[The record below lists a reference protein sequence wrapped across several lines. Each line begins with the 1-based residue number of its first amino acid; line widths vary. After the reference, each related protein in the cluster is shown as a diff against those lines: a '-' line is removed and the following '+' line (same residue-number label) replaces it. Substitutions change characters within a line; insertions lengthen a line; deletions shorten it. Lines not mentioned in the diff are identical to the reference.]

1 MNIKHYADPWKAA
14 LKADKTAATI
24 EGYSRTID
32 MFLDFLGDQ
41 EVTTPT
47 IMAWRT
53 KLAGEVSITSL
64 ALYCQHIMYFCKF
77 IKAMDRDFE
86 MPDFS
91 IIMPDKRKVA
101 KAKRKPY
108 SHVMSCEQVLEI
120 LNAYRPKRCH
130 EDIWPRDKAILTMFL
145 CASVR
150 NSELCGITVADLDYT
165 NARVRITHAKGG
177 EERYAAFPK
186 SAQKAVNDYL
196 SSGYRP
202 STLTDKDPLFVVVKE
217 DGSWVPFERKGM
229 SVMVERKVR
238 KIIDEAGFR
247 SHSLRHAS
255 ASFMLTNNVPIDM
268 VQQALGHQNIAN
280 TVRYAKRLTNG
291 QESVGSIFDSALAAG
306 V

>member
-1 MNIKHYADPWKAA
+1 MTIKDYAETWKAA

-41 EVTTPT
+41 PVTTPT

-53 KLAGEVSITSL
+53 KLSGEVSICSL
-64 ALYCQHIMYFCKF
+64 NLYLSHVKYFCRF

-108 SHVMSCEQVLEI
+108 EHVMTCEQVVEL
-120 LNAYRPKRCH
+120 LNSYRPKRCH
-130 EDIWPRDKAILTMFL
+130 EDIWPRDKAILTCFL
-145 CASVR
+145 TFSCR
-150 NSELCGITVADLDYT
+150 NTELCHVTPADLDYT

-177 EERYAAFPK
+177 EERYAAFPAT
-186 SAQKAVNDYL
+186 AQKAVKDYL
-196 SSGYRP
+196 TTGYRP
-202 STLTDKDPLFVVVKE
+202 STLTDNDPLFGVRKE

-238 KIIDEAGFR
+238 KIIEESGFR

-255 ASFMLTNNVPIDM
+255 ASFMLSKDVPIDI
-268 VQQALGHQNIAN
+268 VRDALGHKQVS
-280 TVRYAKRLTNG
+280 TTERYAVRLNG
-291 QESVGSIFDSALAAG
+291 RDSAVLAVFDNYATM
-306 V
+306 

>member
-1 MNIKHYADPWKAA
+1 MNIRNYAETWKAA

-41 EVTTPT
+41 PITTPT

-53 KLAGEVSITSL
+53 KLSEKVNVCSL
-64 ALYCQHIMYFCKF
+64 NLYLSHVKYFCRF

-108 SHVMSCEQVLEI
+108 EHVMSCEQVVEL
-120 LNAYRPKRCH
+120 LNSYRPKRCH
-130 EDIWPRDKAILTMFL
+130 EDIWPRDKAILTLFL
-145 CASVR
+145 TSSCR
-150 NSELCGITVADLDYT
+150 NTELCNVTPSDLDYT

-177 EERYAAFPK
+177 EERYAAFPAT
-186 SAQKAVNDYL
+186 AQKAVKDYL
-196 SSGYRP
+196 TSGYRP
-202 STLTDKDPLFVVVKE
+202 TTLTDNGPLFGVRKE

-238 KIIDEAGFR
+238 KIIEESGFR

-255 ASFMLTNNVPIDM
+255 ASFMLTNGVPIDM
-268 VQQALGHQNIAN
+268 VQKALGHSSIN
-280 TVRYAKRLTNG
+280 TTTRYALRMSNV
-291 QESVGSIFDSALAAG
+291 QQDVGGIFDVAVAQ
-306 V
+306 

>member
-1 MNIKHYADPWKAA
+1 MNIKNYADLWKAA

-41 EVTTPT
+41 PVTTPT

-53 KLAGEVSITSL
+53 KLSENVNVCSL
-64 ALYCQHIMYFCKF
+64 NLYLSHVKYFCRF

-86 MPDFS
+86 MPDFDVL
-91 IIMPDKRKVA
+91 MPDKRKVA

-108 SHVMSCEQVLEI
+108 SHVMSCESVIEI
-120 LNAYRPKRCH
+120 LESYRPKRCH
-130 EDIWPRDKAILTMFL
+130 EDIWPRDKAILTVFL
-145 CASVR
+145 TASCR
-150 NSELCGITVADLDYT
+150 NTELCNVTPADLDYT

-186 SAQKAVNDYL
+186 TAQKAVEEYTA
-196 SSGYRP
+196 SGYRP
-202 STLTDKDPLFVVVKE
+202 TTLTDNDPLFGVRKE

-238 KIIDEAGFR
+238 KIIEESGFR

-255 ASFMLTNNVPIDM
+255 ASFMLTNGVPIDM
-268 VQQALGHQNIAN
+268 VQKALGHSNIN
-280 TVRYAKRLTNG
+280 TTTRYALRMSNV
-291 QESVGSIFDSALAAG
+291 QQDVGGIFDVAVAN
-306 V
+306 

>member
-1 MNIKHYADPWKAA
+1 MNIKHYADLWKAA

-41 EVTTPT
+41 PVTTPT

-53 KLAGEVSITSL
+53 KLSEKVNVCSL
-64 ALYCQHIMYFCKF
+64 NLYLSHVKYFCRF

-86 MPDFS
+86 MPDFDVL
-91 IIMPDKRKVA
+91 MPDKRKVA

-108 SHVMSCEQVLEI
+108 EHVMTCDQVVEL
-120 LNAYRPKRCH
+120 LNSYRPKRCH
-130 EDIWPRDKAILTMFL
+130 EDIWPRDKAILTVFL
-145 CASVR
+145 VSSVR
-150 NSELCGITVADLDYT
+150 NSELCGITPADLDYT

-177 EERYAAFPK
+177 EERYAAFPAT
-186 SAQKAVNDYL
+186 AQKAVNEYMA
-196 SSGYRP
+196 SGYRP
-202 STLTDKDPLFVVVKE
+202 TTLTDNDPLFGVRKE

-238 KIIDEAGFR
+238 KIIEESGFR

-255 ASFMLTNNVPIDM
+255 ASFMLTNGVPIDM
-268 VQQALGHQNIAN
+268 VQKALGHSNIN
-280 TVRYAKRLTNG
+280 TTTRYALRMSNV
-291 QESVGSIFDSALAAG
+291 QQDVGGIFDVAVAQ
-306 V
+306 

>member
-1 MNIKHYADPWKAA
+1 MNIKHYADLWKAA

-41 EVTTPT
+41 ELTTAT

-53 KLAGEVSITSL
+53 KLSGEVGLTSL
-64 ALYCQHIMYFCKF
+64 NLYLSHVKYFCRF
-77 IKAMDRDFE
+77 IKAMDKDFD

-91 IIMPDKRKVA
+91 IICPDKRKVA

-108 SHVMSCEQVLEI
+108 EHVMTCEQVVEL
-120 LNAYRPKRCH
+120 LNSYRPKRCH
-130 EDIWPRDKAILTMFL
+130 EDIWPRDKAILTVFL
-145 CASVR
+145 TASCR
-150 NSELCGITVADLDYT
+150 NTELCNVTPADLDYA

-186 SAQKAVNDYL
+186 TAQKAVEDYL
-196 SSGYRP
+196 NSGYRP
-202 STLTDKDPLFVVVKE
+202 TTLTDNDPLFGVRKE

-229 SVMVERKVR
+229 SVMVERKVQ
-238 KIIDEAGFR
+238 KILDESGFR

-255 ASFMLTNNVPIDM
+255 ASFMLSRDVPIDI
-268 VQQALGHQNIAN
+268 VRDALGHKQVS
-280 TVRYAKRLTNG
+280 TTERYAVRLNG
-291 QESVGSIFDSALAAG
+291 RDSAVLAVFDNYATM
-306 V
+306 

>member
-1 MNIKHYADPWKAA
+1 MMTIKDYADTWKAA

-41 EVTTPT
+41 ELTTAT

-53 KLAGEVSITSL
+53 KLSEKVNVCSL
-64 ALYCQHIMYFCKF
+64 NLYLSHVKYFCRF
-77 IKAMDRDFE
+77 VKAMDKDFE

-108 SHVMSCEQVLEI
+108 EHVMTCEQVVEL
-120 LNAYRPKRCH
+120 LNSYRPKRCH
-130 EDIWPRDKAILTMFL
+130 EDIWPRDKAILTVFL
-145 CASVR
+145 VSSVR
-150 NSELCGITVADLDYT
+150 NSELCGITPTDLDYT

-177 EERYAAFPK
+177 EERYAAFPAT
-186 SAQKAVNDYL
+186 AQKAVKDYL
-196 SSGYRP
+196 TSGYRP
-202 STLTDKDPLFVVVKE
+202 TTLTDNDPLFGVRKE

-238 KIIDEAGFR
+238 KIIEESGFR

-255 ASFMLTNNVPIDM
+255 ASFMLTNGVPIDM
-268 VQQALGHQNIAN
+268 VQKALGHSAIQN
-280 TVRYAKRLTNG
+280 TLRYAARLSDTQG
-291 QESVGSIFDSALAAG
+291 AVGSVFDSAVAN
-306 V
+306 

>member
-1 MNIKHYADPWKAA
+1 MKNVKHYADLWKAA

-41 EVTTPT
+41 ELTTAT

-53 KLAGEVSITSL
+53 KLAEKVSITSL
-64 ALYCQHIMYFCKF
+64 SLYCQHIMYFCKF

-108 SHVMSCEQVLEI
+108 EHVMTCDQVAEL
-120 LNAYRPKRCH
+120 LNSYRPKRCH
-130 EDIWPRDKAILTMFL
+130 EDIWPRDKAILTVFL
-145 CASVR
+145 VSSVR
-150 NSELCGITVADLDYT
+150 NSELCGITPADLDYT

-186 SAQKAVNDYL
+186 TAQKAVEDYL
-196 SSGYRP
+196 NSGYRP
-202 STLTDKDPLFVVVKE
+202 STLTDNEPLFGVRKD

-238 KIIDEAGFR
+238 KIIEESGFR

-255 ASFMLTNNVPIDM
+255 ASFMLTNGVPIDM
-268 VQQALGHQNIAN
+268 VQKALGHSAIQN
-280 TVRYAKRLTNG
+280 TLRYAARLSDTQG
-291 QESVGSIFDSALAAG
+291 AVGGVFDSAVAN
-306 V
+306 

>member
-1 MNIKHYADPWKAA
+1 MTIKNYTDLWKAA

-41 EVTTPT
+41 ELTTAT

-53 KLAGEVSITSL
+53 KLAGQVSITSL
-64 ALYCQHIMYFCKF
+64 SLYCQHIMYFCKF

-108 SHVMSCEQVLEI
+108 EHVMTCEQVVEL
-120 LNAYRPKRCH
+120 LNSYRPKRCH
-130 EDIWPRDKAILTMFL
+130 EDIWPRDKAILTVFL
-145 CASVR
+145 VSSVR
-150 NSELCGITVADLDYT
+150 NSELCGITPADLDYT

-186 SAQKAVNDYL
+186 TAQKAVEDYL
-196 SSGYRP
+196 NSGYRP
-202 STLTDKDPLFVVVKE
+202 TTLTDNEPLFGVRKE

-238 KIIDEAGFR
+238 KITEESGFR

-255 ASFMLTNNVPIDM
+255 ASFMLTNGVPIDM
-268 VQQALGHQNIAN
+268 VQKALGHSAIQN
-280 TVRYAKRLTNG
+280 TM
-291 QESVGSIFDSALAAG
+291 
-306 V
+306 

>member
-1 MNIKHYADPWKAA
+1 MNVKHYADLWKAA

-53 KLAGEVSITSL
+53 RLAGEVSITSL

-108 SHVMSCEQVLEI
+108 EHVMTCEQVVEL
-120 LNAYRPKRCH
+120 LNSYRPKRCH
-130 EDIWPRDKAILTMFL
+130 EDIWPRDKAILTVFL
-145 CASVR
+145 TASCR
-150 NSELCGITVADLDYT
+150 NTELCNVTPADLDYA
-165 NARVRITHAKGG
+165 NGRVRITHAKGG

-186 SAQKAVNDYL
+186 TAQKAVEDYL
-196 SSGYRP
+196 NSGYRP
-202 STLTDKDPLFVVVKE
+202 TTLTDNDPLFGVRKD

-238 KIIDEAGFR
+238 KILDESGFR

-255 ASFMLTNNVPIDM
+255 ASFMLTEGTPIDV

-280 TVRYAKRLTNG
+280 TVLYAKRLNNE
-291 QESVGSIFDSALAAG
+291 QESVGSVFDKYVVA
-306 V
+306 

>member
-1 MNIKHYADPWKAA
+1 MNIRNYAELYKAA
-14 LKADKTAATI
+14 MKADKTAATI

-32 MFLDFLGDQ
+32 MLLDFLGDQ
-41 EVTTPT
+41 PITTPT

-53 KLAGEVSITSL
+53 KLSGEVSICSL
-64 ALYCQHIMYFCKF
+64 NLYLSHVKYFCRF

-108 SHVMSCEQVLEI
+108 EHVMTCEQVVEL
-120 LNAYRPKRCH
+120 LNSYRPKRCH
-130 EDIWPRDKAILTMFL
+130 EDIWPRDKAILTVFL
-145 CASVR
+145 TASCR
-150 NSELCGITVADLDYT
+150 NTEICNVTPSDLDYT

-177 EERYAAFPK
+177 EERYAAFPAT
-186 SAQKAVNDYL
+186 AQKAVKEYL
-196 SSGYRP
+196 DSGYRP
-202 STLTDKDPLFVVVKE
+202 AKATDNDPLFGVRKE

-238 KIIDEAGFR
+238 KIIEESGFR

-255 ASFMLTNNVPIDM
+255 ASFMLTNGVPIDM
-268 VQQALGHQNIAN
+268 VQKALGHQNLNN
-280 TVRYAKRLTNG
+280 TTIYAQRLTSVQDN
-291 QESVGSIFDSALAAG
+291 VGSIFDAVVA
-306 V
+306 

>member
-1 MNIKHYADPWKAA
+1 MNVKDYADLWKAA

-41 EVTTPT
+41 ELTTAT

-53 KLAGEVSITSL
+53 KLSGEVGLTSL
-64 ALYCQHIMYFCKF
+64 NLYLSHVKYFCRF

-108 SHVMSCEQVLEI
+108 EHVMTCDQVVEL
-120 LNAYRPKRCH
+120 LNSYRPKRCH
-130 EDIWPRDKAILTMFL
+130 EDIWPRDKAILTCFL
-145 CASVR
+145 TFSCR
-150 NSELCGITVADLDYT
+150 NTELCHVTPADLDYT

-177 EERYAAFPK
+177 EERYAAFPAT
-186 SAQKAVNDYL
+186 AQKAVNEYME
-196 SSGYRP
+196 SGYRP
-202 STLTDKDPLFVVVKE
+202 STLTDNDPLFGVRKE

-238 KIIDEAGFR
+238 KIIEESGFR

-255 ASFMLTNNVPIDM
+255 ASFMLTNGVPIDM
-268 VQQALGHQNIAN
+268 VQKALGHSAIQN
-280 TVRYAKRLTNG
+280 TLRYAARLNDTQG
-291 QESVGSIFDSALAAG
+291 AVGGVFDAA
-306 V
+306 VAQ

>member
-1 MNIKHYADPWKAA
+1 MTIKNYTDLWKAA

-41 EVTTPT
+41 ELTTAT

-53 KLAGEVSITSL
+53 KLAGQVSITSL
-64 ALYCQHIMYFCKF
+64 SLYCQHIMYFCKF

-108 SHVMSCEQVLEI
+108 EHVMTCEQVVEL
-120 LNAYRPKRCH
+120 LNSYRPKRCH
-130 EDIWPRDKAILTMFL
+130 EDIWPRDKAILTVFL
-145 CASVR
+145 VSSVR
-150 NSELCGITVADLDYT
+150 NSELCGITPADLDYT

-186 SAQKAVNDYL
+186 TAQKAVEDYL
-196 SSGYRP
+196 NSGYRP
-202 STLTDKDPLFVVVKE
+202 TTLTDNEPLFGVRKE

-238 KIIDEAGFR
+238 KITEESGFR

-255 ASFMLTNNVPIDM
+255 ASFMLTNGVPIDM
-268 VQQALGHQNIAN
+268 VQKALGHSAIQN
-280 TVRYAKRLTNG
+280 TMRYAARLSDAQG
-291 QESVGSIFDSALAAG
+291 AVGGVFDMAVAQ
-306 V
+306 